1 MFVVDLDTVKVDCD
15 PHPVCV
21 RLRRDKPLCSSLNPT
36 LERVLLDSEELSSI
50 CDAYRDERSDV
61 DFAGSDFDE

>member
-1 MFVVDLDTVKVDCD
+1 MFTVDLDTLRVDCD

-36 LERVLLDSEELSSI
+36 LERVLLDSEELSNICAAYQEDS
-50 CDAYRDERSDV
+50 CDADPE
-61 DFAGSDFDE
+61 G